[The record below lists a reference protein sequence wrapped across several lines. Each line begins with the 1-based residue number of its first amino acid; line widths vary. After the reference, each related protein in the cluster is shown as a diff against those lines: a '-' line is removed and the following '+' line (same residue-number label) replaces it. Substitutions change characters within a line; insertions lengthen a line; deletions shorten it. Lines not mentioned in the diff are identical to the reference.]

1 MKVLKVNAANEHGD
15 TPLHLASRWGYG
27 KLYSEAS
34 CYRGHMLRYP
44 DGDVVSE
51 TITKFSFTLDFRI
64 ILTTTPPHV
73 KNGQRQTQS
82 VKCRRK
88 KWSRGRLCLLLFAL
102 SVHSIFVSGN
112 KAFSRFVDRG
122 SRTEN
127 QLSARWQVDET
138 ISQMGSKLVTQ
149 SAGSQTVDRSV
160 S

>member
-1 MKVLKVNAANEHGD
+1 MKVNAANEHGD

-27 KLYSEAS
+27 KLYSEVS

-82 VKCRRK
+82 EKSGHVVVSAFCCLPSLFIQFLCQAIRLLVDLSTEGRGQKISSQLDGK
-88 KWSRGRLCLLLFAL
+88 SIKLLAKWA
-102 SVHSIFVSGN
+102 VSWLHN
-112 KAFSRFVDRG
+112 RQA
-122 SRTEN
+122 
-127 QLSARWQVDET
+127 ARQ
-138 ISQMGSKLVTQ
+138 
-149 SAGSQTVDRSV
+149 
-160 S
+160 